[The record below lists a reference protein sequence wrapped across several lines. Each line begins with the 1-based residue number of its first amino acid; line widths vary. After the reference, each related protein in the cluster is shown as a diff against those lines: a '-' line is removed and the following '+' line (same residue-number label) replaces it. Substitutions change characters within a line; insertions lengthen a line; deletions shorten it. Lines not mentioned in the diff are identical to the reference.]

1 MHSHLKTALCCIIGI
16 VALLCVSGNATAQE
30 LTFPTDSC
38 NVTYNMQIDIRNGYV
53 SGFCMLV
60 KEDNIVKSSIVNEFG
75 VSIIDFTYDTKKD
88 KVKLKYVMKALN
100 KWYIKRVLK
109 KDLKQIMYIMQQGGN
124 EHNNSANNLH
134 YKFSLIANQ
143 ETTD

>member
-1 MHSHLKTALCCIIGI
+1 MRSLLKTALCCIIGI

-109 KDLKQIMYIMQQGGN
+109 KDLKQIMHIMQQGGN
-124 EHNNSANNLH
+124 EHNNTAHNLH